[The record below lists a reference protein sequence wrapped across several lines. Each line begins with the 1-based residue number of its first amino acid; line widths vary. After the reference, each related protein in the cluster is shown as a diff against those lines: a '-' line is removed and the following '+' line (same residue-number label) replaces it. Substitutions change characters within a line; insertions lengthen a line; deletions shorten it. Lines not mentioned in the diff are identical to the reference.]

1 MLHSIKNFIL
11 RYVRH
16 IFINMNGK
24 TFIGLSIIP
33 FIILNVIGTL
43 SGAGWGGGGRSTG
56 ETAKALSIIYNDFA
70 TPFISFPNFIFNMG
84 GGFWAGVLGF
94 AFLGF
99 ATYAMINTLGFI
111 IVIIGELLQGL
122 NLKLRG
128 LTKEEWEEKEE
139 VRKALWDKEKVRPK

>member
-1 MLHSIKNFIL
+1 MLHSLINFIL
-11 RYVRH
+11 RYFR
-16 IFINMNGK
+16 FILVNMNAK
-24 TFIGLSIIP
+24 SFLFFSITP
-33 FIILNVIGTL
+33 FIILNVMASFG
-43 SGAGWGGGGRSTG
+43 GVGWGGVARNTQSD
-56 ETAKALSIIYNDFA
+56 AKMLSAIYNDFA

-139 VRKALWDKEKVRPK
+139 ARKALWDKEKVRPK